1 MSTSSPRR
9 IVQRI
14 ALSGSAAIALLGG
27 AAALGTVTAEPAQ
40 AAEIQAAVDH
50 AAGATVTLPDGR
62 TMHIR
67 GLENV
72 SYRADAG
79 QRTTVENLA
88 ASGSGNENL
97 NLGPGTTPDYGGAGQ
112 QMGTNPQQYQ
122 TQAGAA
128 SISITVAIG
137 IGLAVIAVT
146 WIRKGTVRAL
156 NAVVLIALGVY
167 LAPTVFGPMI
177 TNLGGSLGSSLG
189 NIWTGL

>member
-1 MSTSSPRR
+1 MNTSSTRR
-9 IVQRI
+9 IIQRI

-27 AAALGTVTAEPAQ
+27 AATLGTISAEPAQ
-40 AAEIQAAVDH
+40 AAEVQAAVDR

-67 GLENV
+67 GMENA
-72 SYRADAG
+72 SYRADAS

-88 ASGSGNENL
+88 AGGNDNL
-97 NLGPGTTPDYGGAGQ
+97 NLGPGAVPDYSGAGQ

-122 TQAGAA
+122 NQAGAGA
-128 SISITVAIG
+128 ISITVAIG
-137 IGLAVIAVT
+137 IGLAVIAVA